1 MQRYFL
7 ENDEYENGKI
17 EIRGDDFHHIVRV
30 MRMTVGS
37 KIDVV
42 FPNGQ
47 TAICEIANI
56 LPDVL
61 EAKVVSVRDEVR
73 ELPIKVTVAGGLLKG
88 DKFDIVVQKGTE
100 MGAAAFLPF
109 TSERSV
115 VKLEEKK
122 RIRRM
127 ERWQKIAKE
136 AAEQSERTMIPKCLE
151 PVSFQELLLIS
162 QSYEKKI
169 VAYEEEGRNHHREQL
184 PQTLKELQ
192 AGEALLFVFGPE
204 GGFSKAE
211 IDALKAND
219 FIVCGLGPRILRA
232 ETAPLYA
239 LAAISFYFELL
250 R

>member
-1 MQRYFL
+1 L
-7 ENDEYENGKI
+7 
-17 EIRGDDFHHIVRV
+17 
-30 MRMTVGS
+30 
-37 KIDVV
+37 
-42 FPNGQ
+42 
-47 TAICEIANI
+47 
-56 LPDVL
+56 
-61 EAKVVSVRDEVR
+61 
-73 ELPIKVTVAGGLLKG
+73 
-88 DKFDIVVQKGTE
+88 
-100 MGAAAFLPF
+100 GAAAFLPF
-109 TSERSV
+109 TSERSI

-169 VAYEEEGRNHHREQL
+169 VAYEEEGRSHHREQL

-204 GGFSKAE
+204 GGFSKDE
-211 IDALKAND
+211 IDALKANN